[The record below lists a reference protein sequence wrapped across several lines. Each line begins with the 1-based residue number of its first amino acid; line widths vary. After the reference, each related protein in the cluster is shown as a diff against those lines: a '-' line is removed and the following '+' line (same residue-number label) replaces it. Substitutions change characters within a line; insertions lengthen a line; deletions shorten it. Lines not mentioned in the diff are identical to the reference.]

1 MAGSASPRNPKSGRF
16 HCLRQYRRKADIARR
31 PMPSDPIV
39 EALRRRSF
47 KWAFGLL
54 DQRPSGYSERSARDN
69 HQVSERRRAA
79 GPCLM
84 QTDWIEIATPHVATK
99 LALKRDGAGPGI
111 LFLHG
116 WAHSSLAWQDV
127 VPHFIQSNTCLTV
140 DLPGFGDS
148 PRLDEKHISIDR
160 YADIV
165 WKLLQDLSRQ
175 RALQFVVADSLS
187 GLLVLDCLSR
197 FESLPVERFLLSGV
211 PLDGLPKLF
220 RDVQAHAFTG
230 LGLRLL
236 RALPFEIA
244 NSLTVRS
251 NHLTV
256 HQRGRFERVI
266 TTMIRRSDPTTAG
279 RLLIET
285 GIGERAHG
293 VATGR
298 HGGAHRARVGSVTM
312 PSFSM
317 PERRMRSMVST
328 TKPYCSAWS
337 ARR

>member
-1 MAGSASPRNPKSGRF
+1 
-16 HCLRQYRRKADIARR
+16 
-31 PMPSDPIV
+31 
-39 EALRRRSF
+39 
-47 KWAFGLL
+47 
-54 DQRPSGYSERSARDN
+54 
-69 HQVSERRRAA
+69 
-79 GPCLM
+79 M

-279 RLLIET
+279 RLLREMYCPYELSET
-285 GIGERAHG
+285 FVPNRYAITLCRGSHDQVFRGAALAPWADALGAIPVTLANSGHTPMLEAPDEYARAIT
-293 VATGR
+293 A
-298 HGGAHRARVGSVTM
+298 ARQRFAAAPVQDS
-312 PSFSM
+312 
-317 PERRMRSMVST
+317 
-328 TKPYCSAWS
+328 
-337 ARR
+337 